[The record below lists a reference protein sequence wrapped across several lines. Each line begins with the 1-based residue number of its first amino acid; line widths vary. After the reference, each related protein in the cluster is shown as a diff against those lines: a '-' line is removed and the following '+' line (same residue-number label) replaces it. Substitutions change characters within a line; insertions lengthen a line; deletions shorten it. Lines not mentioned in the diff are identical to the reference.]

1 MVKAIFRVMIKRV
14 KIYESFDAENQAER
28 RRKAVLSSEQRIREF
43 EAIQAR
49 AWGADWVS
57 KPIEKVATV
66 EAVRW

>member
-1 MVKAIFRVMIKRV
+1 MVKRVE
-14 KIYESFDAENQAER
+14 IYDSFDAENRAEH
-28 RRKAVLSSEQRIREF
+28 RRKASLSSEQRIQEF

-66 EAVRW
+66 EMVWW